1 MKERRISTQR
11 RPSVERELRRELG
24 LIRRVGCIIGDLLTH
39 ASERD
44 NDDERGRLPGD
55 LTLKWAQW
63 ASSALHAQAGI
74 KLKTPIKRV
83 EDDDDLDAMLSKFLR
98 DVDPERRAQLLG
110 EADDK
115 GPH

>member
-1 MKERRISTQR
+1 M
-11 RPSVERELRRELG
+11 
-24 LIRRVGCIIGDLLTH
+24 GCIIGDLLTH

-83 EDDDDLDAMLSKFLR
+83 EDDDDLELDAGELGRFDCEL
-98 DVDPERRAQLLG
+98 DDDELDCVDEVGDTWWFERAG
-110 EADDK
+110 
-115 GPH
+115 